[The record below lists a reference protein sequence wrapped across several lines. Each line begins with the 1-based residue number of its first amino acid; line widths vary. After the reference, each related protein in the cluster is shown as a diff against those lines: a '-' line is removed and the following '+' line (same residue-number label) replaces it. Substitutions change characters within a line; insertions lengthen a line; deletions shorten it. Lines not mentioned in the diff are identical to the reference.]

1 MGLGL
6 YISVAK
12 LVGVDTSI
20 QESIVSLTSALLNKD
35 LKANARTIQSLLG
48 KNSVSVDDVKRAISE

>member
-12 LVGVDTSI
+12 LVGADTSI
-20 QESIVSLTSALLNKD
+20 QEGIVALASALLGKD
-35 LKANARTIQSLLG
+35 LRSGARTIQSLLR
-48 KNSVSVDDVKRAISE
+48 KDDVTVEDVKQAIES